1 MKNSVKQARKD
12 FGMKPFHYWQ
22 HTNLANWEYQLLFSL
37 GAINES
43 GIVAN
48 YPVVVVTTTKD
59 GSEKIIE
66 VDGDMAKAQIAL
78 KDFGLP
84 KSGEKAKIIYVPK
97 LYSLFRQAVQ
107 ELDEEA
113 NRIPE
118 DPMNTNNV
126 IPEDVAIKNS
136 IKRIQDSIKQFTEKF
151 SDKKPMGVFQKILLR
166 NMETLLEK
174 RQDELKNT
182 IPSLTKLSSDIQER
196 ASLGF

>member
-1 MKNSVKQARKD
+1 
-12 FGMKPFHYWQ
+12 
-22 HTNLANWEYQLLFSL
+22 
-37 GAINES
+37 
-43 GIVAN
+43 
-48 YPVVVVTTTKD
+48 
-59 GSEKIIE
+59 
-66 VDGDMAKAQIAL
+66 MAKEQIAL